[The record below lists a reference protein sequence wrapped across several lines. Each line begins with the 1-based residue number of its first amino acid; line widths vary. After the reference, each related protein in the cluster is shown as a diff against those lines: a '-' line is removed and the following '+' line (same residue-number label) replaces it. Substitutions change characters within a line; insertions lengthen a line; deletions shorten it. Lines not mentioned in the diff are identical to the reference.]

1 MLRTADGY
9 LGFYANGA
17 FTAVQGLGTEWSV
30 EALGD
35 VNGDGT
41 TDIVIAHAQ
50 GGYVGAYLIGKDG
63 SITWGD
69 LGSTEGGIEIVG
81 AGDFNAD
88 GTDDVLVKVGN
99 YYGAWLCGNGAVT
112 GFFGIG
118 TFDAEVQDIAD
129 YNADGT
135 DDVLFRTTDG
145 IIGAALITGAD
156 ASTWAEYGAIGN
168 EWSTKGVGIL

>member
-1 MLRTADGY
+1 MPG
-9 LGFYANGA
+9 
-17 FTAVQGLGTEWSV
+17 Q
-30 EALGD
+30 
-35 VNGDGT
+35 
-41 TDIVIAHAQ
+41 
-50 GGYVGAYLIGKDG
+50 
-63 SITWGD
+63 
-69 LGSTEGGIEIVG
+69 IVG

-135 DDVLFRTTDG
+135 DDVLFRTADG

-156 ASTWAEYGAIGN
+156 ASTWAQYGALGS